1 MKIVR
6 NLILIVPLLV
16 FGLAATACTVCE
28 KQQPKLLKGITH
40 GTGPQSKW
48 DYVIVLIMTVI
59 VLLTLFY
66 TVKWLINP
74 GEKSDSHI
82 KMFILNND

>member
-1 MKIVR
+1 MRTVR
-6 NLILIVPLLV
+6 KLILTISLL
-16 FGLAATACTVCE
+16 GLGLTAAACTVCE

-40 GTGPQSKW
+40 GTGPESKW
-48 DYVIVLIMTVI
+48 DYVIVLVMTVI

-66 TVKWLINP
+66 TIKWLVNP
-74 GEKSDSHI
+74 GEKSDNHI

>member
-1 MKIVR
+1 MNLLRK
-6 NLILIVPLLV
+6 LILIVPLLC
-16 FGLAATACTVCE
+16 FKLAASACSVCE

-40 GTGPQSKW
+40 GTGPESEW
-48 DYVIVLIMTVI
+48 DYVIVWVTAII

-66 TVKWLINP
+66 SIKWLINP
-74 GEKSDSHI
+74 GEKSSNHI